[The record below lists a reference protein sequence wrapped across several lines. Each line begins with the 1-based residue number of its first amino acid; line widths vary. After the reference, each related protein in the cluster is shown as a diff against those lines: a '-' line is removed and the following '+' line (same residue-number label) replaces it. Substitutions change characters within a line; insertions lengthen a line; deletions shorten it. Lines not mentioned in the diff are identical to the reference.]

1 MGLVQHLVKRGVL
14 LVATLI
20 IAIYLTVLIANGG
33 GYLDRTLASQIQFEL
48 RAQLAG
54 DQGFRHLQQTD
65 PQAAAR
71 YFNETLASRIEARGL
86 NEPFLQ
92 RTFRYTI
99 DALTLQLGRSTSLI
113 STDGS
118 HEVYKIIGERLPRTL
133 ILFTVATAVGAILGI
148 WLGLWMAR
156 KALSGF
162 DRGATVA
169 SVTTNV
175 VPPWIFGIF
184 FLLFLAYGL
193 GWFPPGGWIGNNAP
207 PEGTTEYYVDVGYH
221 MVLPML
227 AFIVATF
234 GAWSYTTRNLVLQIM
249 DEDFVNAARARGLPE
264 KVVLRKYVF
273 RAASPAIVTSLALA
287 LIVAWQGAIITE
299 TVFNYEGIGQLFFEA
314 IVVFDAPVVI
324 GLTAIYAYLLV
335 ATVFLLE
342 VIYSYLDP
350 RVRAL
355 HR

>member
-1 MGLVQHLVKRGVL
+1 MGLVRHLAKRGVL
-14 LVATLI
+14 LI
-20 IAIYLTVLIANGG
+20 ITIVFAIYLTVLIANGG
-33 GYLDRTLASQIQFEL
+33 GYIDDLLKAQIGFDLRTQLNNDRAYRLLPPEE
-48 RAQLAG
+48 
-54 DQGFRHLQQTD
+54 
-65 PQAAAR
+65 QARIYNETYAAR
-71 YFNETLASRIEARGL
+71 VEARGL
-86 NEPFLQ
+86 NRPFLE

-99 DALTLQLGRSTSLI
+99 DALTLRLGRAQALT

-118 HEVYKIIGERLPRTL
+118 RSVSAIIGERLPRTL
-133 ILFTVATAVGAILGI
+133 VLFTTSTAIGAVMGI
-148 WLGLWMAR
+148 WLGLRMAR
-156 KALSGF
+156 KALSVF
-162 DRGATVA
+162 DRGSTIA

-175 VPPWIFGIF
+175 VPPWVFGIF
-184 FLLFLAYGL
+184 FLLLFAYYVPL
-193 GWFPPGGWIGNNAP
+193 FPPFGWVGAPAP
-207 PEGTTEYYVDVGYH
+207 PAGSGAWFLDVGWH

-227 AFIVATF
+227 AFIVASF

-264 KVVLRKYVF
+264 RIVLRKYVF

-287 LIVAWQGAIITE
+287 LIVSWQGAIITE
-299 TVFNYEGIGQLFFEA
+299 TIFQYEGIGQLFFEA
-314 IVVFDAPVVI
+314 IVAFDAPVVI
-324 GLTAIYAYLLV
+324 ALTALYAYLLG